1 MRKFLLLLVLCLSS
15 VGATFAQ
22 IKISGKVVDAE
33 TGQPLIGATVM
44 IGTTTGVATLADGTY
59 VLPVPASAG
68 EHPVL
73 TFTYIG
79 YESLNVT
86 VGKNHVVNAK
96 LKPEVVIDQIVVTGF
111 KNAKKESF
119 TGSSVKIS
127 ADDVAIAGVTD
138 VSRML
143 EGQVAGVS
151 VQNVSSTFGS
161 APKVRIRGVT
171 SLSGENKP
179 LWVVDGVVLE
189 DVVNISN
196 DQLSSGDPTTLL
208 GSSVDIIKKYG
219 HLDILV
225 NNAGITRD
233 NLVMKMNDEEFDAV
247 YETNLKGVFHTIHH
261 TSRYFLKQKSGRIIN
276 ISSVS
281 GITGNAGQANYCAAK
296 AGVIGLTKSVA
307 RELSS
312 RGITANLVAPGMIE
326 TDMTKDLPDTVK
338 ENMLH
343 NIPLGRIGKPEEIA
357 AAVAFLA
364 SEEAGYITGQV
375 LAVDGGMTM

>member
-1 MRKFLLLLVLCLSS
+1 MGGR
-15 VGATFAQ
+15 
-22 IKISGKVVDAE
+22 AE
-33 TGQPLIGATVM
+33 SYQC
-44 IGTTTGVATLADGTY
+44 
-59 VLPVPASAG
+59 
-68 EHPVL
+68 
-73 TFTYIG
+73 
-79 YESLNVT
+79 NV
-86 VGKNHVVNAK
+86 
-96 LKPEVVIDQIVVTGF
+96 
-111 KNAKKESF
+111 
-119 TGSSVKIS
+119 
-127 ADDVAIAGVTD
+127 ADDEACQT
-138 VSRML
+138 M
-143 EGQVAGVS
+143 
-151 VQNVSSTFGS
+151 
-161 APKVRIRGVT
+161 IR
-171 SLSGENKP
+171 
-179 LWVVDGVVLE
+179 
-189 DVVNISN
+189 
-196 DQLSSGDPTTLL
+196 
-208 GSSVDIIKKYG
+208 DIIKKYG

-307 RELSS
+307 RELST
-312 RGITANLVAPGMIE
+312 RGITANVVAPGMIE

-338 ENMLH
+338 ENMFH

>member
-1 MRKFLLLLVLCLSS
+1 MLLE
-15 VGATFAQ
+15 
-22 IKISGKVVDAE
+22 GKTA
-33 TGQPLIGATVM
+33 I
-44 IGTTTGVATLADGTY
+44 
-59 VLPVPASAG
+59 
-68 EHPVL
+68 
-73 TFTYIG
+73 
-79 YESLNVT
+79 
-86 VGKNHVVNAK
+86 
-96 LKPEVVIDQIVVTGF
+96 VTGASGGIG
-111 KNAKKESF
+111 KA
-119 TGSSVKIS
+119 
-127 ADDVAIAGVTD
+127 VAIA
-138 VSRML
+138 L
-143 EGQVAGVS
+143 AKEGAAVAVHFHGNEEKALLVKKEIEEAGGKAEIFRA
-151 VQNVSSTFGS
+151 NVADFEECNALVKAVAKTFGS
-161 APKVRIRGVT
+161 I
-171 SLSGENKP
+171 
-179 LWVVDGVVLE
+179 
-189 DVVNISN
+189 
-196 DQLSSGDPTTLL
+196 
-208 GSSVDIIKKYG
+208 
-219 HLDILV
+219 DILV

-247 YETNLKGVFHTIHH
+247 YETNLKGVFHSIHH

-312 RGITANLVAPGMIE
+312 RGITANVVAPGMIE

-338 ENMLH
+338 ENMFH